1 MERRPADGTARADRL
16 SRYKDVLGLLEG
28 DQEQA
33 PDGFATRVMA
43 ALPDRTGS
51 SWGKRFRFLWPE
63 RHLWIFPALT
73 GAVAMLLVMLGI
85 RLIEEAKGPGLMQ
98 FTFELYAPRAKRVE
112 VVGTF
117 SDWMPG
123 EIVLSGPNAIG
134 YWRRDVMLPP
144 GRYEY
149 LYTVDGEKRVLDHRA
164 GLHRPDGFGQR
175 NSVLVIRPEMAQYTQ
190 GYPPDEYDV
199 VILTEIGR
207 AISLPQEAGEQWA
220 AILRDGTQAGVN
232 SDKLEH
238 VLARMASA
246 GISPPQARTLLD
258 PVFQGARSGMLV
270 EHLILKLHEGMLKG
284 VSLDHIALVIK
295 KRDLCLKKAGQ
306 LLSEAGLGYAIE
318 RVPELHVS
326 IAFALESGQHHSYLS
341 EVLTAGKGKDLGQ
354 LNAVI
359 EAGETLHHA
368 GLEHEPL
375 KLIIKDC
382 LEKDLEWPEV
392 NKVVRHVKEG
402 LKDGLDGKAIRARL
416 WI

>member
-1 MERRPADGTARADRL
+1 LERRPADGTARADRL
-16 SRYKDVLGLLEG
+16 SQYKDLLGLLEG

-33 PDGFATRVMA
+33 PDGFAARVMA
-43 ALPDRTGS
+43 TLPDNTGS
-51 SWGKRFRFLWPE
+51 SWGKRLRFLWPE

-73 GAVAMLLVMLGI
+73 GAVAMLLVMVGI

-123 EIVLSGPNAIG
+123 EVVLSGPNAIG
-134 YWRRDVMLPP
+134 YWRRHVMLPP

-149 LYTVDGEKRVLDHRA
+149 LYTVDGEKRILDKRA
-164 GLHRPDGFGQR
+164 ELQRPDGFGRR
-175 NSVLVIRPEMAQYTQ
+175 NSVLVIRPEMARYTQ
-190 GYPPDEYDV
+190 GYPPDENDV
-199 VILTEIGR
+199 VTLTER
-207 AISLPQEAGEQWA
+207 DREISLPQEAREQWA

-238 VLARMASA
+238 VLARLASA
-246 GISPPQARTLLD
+246 GISTPQARTLLV
-258 PVFQGARSGMLV
+258 PVFQGARSGMPV
-270 EHLILKLHEGMLKG
+270 ERIILKLHEGILKG
-284 VSLDHIALVIK
+284 VSFDQIALVIK
-295 KRDLCLKKAGQ
+295 TRYLSLKKAGQ
-306 LLSEAGLGYAIE
+306 LLSEAGLGHAIE
-318 RVPELHVS
+318 TAPELHIS
-326 IAFALESGQHHSYLS
+326 IAFALESGQPHSYLS
-341 EVLTAGKGKDLGQ
+341 EVLTAGKGKGLDQ

-392 NKVVRHVKEG
+392 NRVVRHVKEG
-402 LKDGLDGKAIRARL
+402 LKDGLDGKTIRARL

>member
-1 MERRPADGTARADRL
+1 MERRPPDETTRADRL
-16 SRYKDVLGLLEG
+16 SRYKDVLGLLERN
-28 DQEQA
+28 QEQA
-33 PDGFATRVMA
+33 PDGFAARVMA

-51 SWGKRFRFLWPE
+51 SWGKRLRFLWPE

-85 RLIEEAKGPGLMQ
+85 RFIEEAKAPGLIQ
-98 FTFELYAPRAKRVE
+98 FTFELYAPQAKRVE

-123 EIVLSGPNAIG
+123 EIVLRGPSVTG

-164 GLHRPDGFGQR
+164 GLQRPDGFGQR
-175 NSVLVIRPEMAQYTQ
+175 NSVLVIRPEMARYTQ
-190 GYPPDEYDV
+190 GYPSDENEV
-199 VILTEIGR
+199 VILTER
-207 AISLPQEAGEQWA
+207 DREISLPQEAGEQWA
-220 AILRDGTQAGVN
+220 AILRDGTKAGVN
-232 SDKLEH
+232 GDRLEH

-246 GISPPQARTLLD
+246 GISPLQARTLLV
-258 PVFQGARSGMLV
+258 PVFQGARSGIPV
-270 EHLILKLHEGMLKG
+270 KRIILKLHEGILKG
-284 VSLDHIALVIK
+284 VSLDQIALVVK
-295 KRDLCLKKAGQ
+295 KRYLCLKKAGQ
-306 LLSEAGLGYAIE
+306 LLIEAGLGHAIE

-326 IAFALESGQHHSYLS
+326 IAFALESGQDHSYLS
-341 EVLTAGKGKDLGQ
+341 EVLTAGKGKELGQ

-368 GLEHEPL
+368 GLEHEAL
-375 KLIIKDC
+375 RLIIKDC

-392 NKVVRHVKEG
+392 NRVVRHVKEG
-402 LKDGLDGKAIRARL
+402 LKHGLDGKTIRARL